1 MTIFEFTM
9 WSKRLKDKNFR
20 KNFKNSELLKLP
32 LLFLLN
38 TNSVDNLTKFLIL
51 KAFVKKNKRNY
62 RTQIK
67 NRCALT
73 LRACSP
79 LKLFHISRILF
90 RSFASSGLLLGVKKS
105 S

>member
-1 MTIFEFTM
+1 MITFELIM
-9 WSKRLKDKNFR
+9 WSKKLKDKIFR
-20 KNFKNSELLKLP
+20 KNFKNSELSSLP

-38 TNSVDNLTKFLIL
+38 SNNVDNLTKFSIL
-51 KAFVKKNKRNY
+51 KSFIKKNKRNY

-67 NRCALT
+67 NRCVVT
-73 LRACSP
+73 LRSRSP

-90 RSFASSGLLLGVKKS
+90 RSFASGGLLLGVKKS

>member
-1 MTIFEFTM
+1 M

-20 KNFKNSELLKLP
+20 KSFKDSELSNLS
-32 LLFLLN
+32 LLFLLRN
-38 TNSVDNLTKFLIL
+38 RGVDTLTKFLIL
-51 KAFVKKNKRNY
+51 KSFSKKNKRNY

-67 NRCALT
+67 NRCAVT
-73 LRACSP
+73 LRARSP